1 MGGTGVRGWGPPK
14 WAWPPGRWSCPQGG
28 LPTAFLV
35 EDGQKNLRPPSV
47 ALKGRSPFSP
57 RGPPS
62 PGGKPTFTT
71 WVTLMIFETEL
82 DLPLRP
88 PWPGQTP
95 SLAGRAP
102 PSL

>member
-47 ALKGRSPFSP
+47 ALKGRSPSLP
-57 RGPPS
+57 RGS
-62 PGGKPTFTT
+62 S
-71 WVTLMIFETEL
+71 LSRRETNL
-82 DLPLRP
+82 HHLGHTDDL
-88 PWPGQTP
+88 
-95 SLAGRAP
+95 
-102 PSL
+102 